1 MWQGAGTEE
10 EAARPGPSVAAQV
23 TRRRRTDSQV
33 TQVAGSPEWGAPSP
47 AGRPAGT
54 SCLVGHLPGCFS
66 REAETP
72 TVPLR
77 PHLLCLNMSPGSP
90 GSCPSPSPTLDIEV
104 DCTKRPFFHG
114 GRNPDVRVILLESS
128 EENPQL
134 TWTWTYS

>member
-10 EAARPGPSVAAQV
+10 EPARPGPSVAAQV
-23 TRRRRTDSQV
+23 TTEEKDRQLGNTGCRQPRVGSSQPCRS
-33 TQVAGSPEWGAPSP
+33 AS
-47 AGRPAGT
+47 
-54 SCLVGHLPGCFS
+54 LVGHLPGCFS

-90 GSCPSPSPTLDIEV
+90 GSCPSPSPTLDIEL
-104 DCTKRPFFHG
+104 DCTKGPFFHG